1 MIKLTPLIAE
11 LYDTALAEGHEALLG
26 TVSADGTPQI
36 SPKGSI
42 AVFDDHTLSFWE
54 RSHRSTE
61 HNLAANPKVVVYY
74 RNAARMKEIPYGG
87 GAFRIY
93 GTARIVTDP
102 ANTAKVWEKTNET
115 EQSRDKD
122 KTGVGVLI
130 DVDRVEELS
139 GKVVMDKNS

>member
-61 HNLAANPKVVVYY
+61 HNLAVNNKVVVYY
-74 RNAARMKEIPYGG
+74 RNADRMKEIPFGG
-87 GAFRIY
+87 GALRVY
-93 GTARIVTDP
+93 GKTHIVKKGP
-102 ANTAKVWEKTNET
+102 KRKKVWEKTNAT

-122 KTGVGVLI
+122 KSGVGVLI

>member
-26 TVSADGTPQI
+26 TVGADGTPQI

-61 HNLAANPKVVVYY
+61 HNLAANAKVVVYY

-87 GAFRIY
+87 GAFRVY
-93 GTARIVTDP
+93 GTARIVKDGP
-102 ANTAKVWEKTNET
+102 EREKVWEKTNAT